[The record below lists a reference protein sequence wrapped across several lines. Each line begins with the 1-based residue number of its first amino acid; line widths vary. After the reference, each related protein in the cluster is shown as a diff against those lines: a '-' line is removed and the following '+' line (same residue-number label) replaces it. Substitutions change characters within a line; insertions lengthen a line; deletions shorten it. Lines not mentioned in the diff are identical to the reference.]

1 MRQKARVQD
10 KQILEQRR
18 PAVLTPVR
26 RDRVRDQVFDQFQ
39 EQVVKGVWKPGEKL
53 PSENE
58 LAVSLGVSRVS
69 IREGLQRLV
78 TMGLLETRHGEGTFV
93 KEVTPD
99 LYLNALFPA
108 LVLEQAN
115 IFHVLEYRRS
125 MDTGAVALA
134 VERAAGEDIDE
145 MERIIAVMKECS
157 ADAERFA
164 EADLDF
170 HLAVAK
176 AAKNPLFIKVNSII
190 RNTLSASMTGIV
202 QVLGAKDGLYY
213 HRKILD
219 AIKARNVQDAVR
231 LMDEHVV
238 RTIERLRK
246 DWQRNAKVL

>member
-1 MRQKARVQD
+1 MPMEQK
-10 KQILEQRR
+10 
-18 PAVLTPVR
+18 AVLTPVHR
-26 RDRVRDQVFDQFQ
+26 SRVCDQVFDQFQ

-58 LAVSLGVSRVS
+58 LAASLGVSRVS

-78 TMGLLETRHGEGTFV
+78 TLGLLETRHGEGTFV
-93 KEVTPD
+93 REITPD

-108 LVLEQAN
+108 LVLEHTSV
-115 IFHVLEYRRS
+115 FHVLEYRRS

-134 VERAAGEDIDE
+134 VERAGGEDIDE
-145 MERIIAVMKECS
+145 MERIIGVMKNCS
-157 ADAERFA
+157 VDAERFA
-164 EADLDF
+164 GADLDF

-176 AAKNPLFIKVNSII
+176 AAKNPVFIKVNSII
-190 RNTLSASMTGIV
+190 KSTLSVSMTGIV
-202 QVLGAKDGLYY
+202 QALGPRDGLYY

-219 AIKARNVQDAVR
+219 AIKARDVREAVR

-246 DWQRNAKVL
+246 DWQRNAKAL